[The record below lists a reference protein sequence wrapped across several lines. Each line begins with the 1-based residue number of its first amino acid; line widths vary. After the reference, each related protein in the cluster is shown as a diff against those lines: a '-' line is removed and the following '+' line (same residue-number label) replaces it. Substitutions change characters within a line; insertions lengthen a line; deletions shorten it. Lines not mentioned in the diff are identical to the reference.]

1 MSILEFIIFTIQILY
16 FCSFNSENLDCEP
29 STSIPIL
36 IIHGTLDPLFPW
48 NGGVYSSVTKT
59 LDTWLTNNQCN
70 FDTKTEQDIAIG
82 IHETKWENDC
92 FVRLVKI
99 YGGFHAWP
107 PQRMNPEEYIW
118 NFFKES
124 N

>member
-1 MSILEFIIFTIQILY
+1 M
-16 FCSFNSENLDCEP
+16 
-29 STSIPIL
+29 TSVPIL

-59 LDTWLTNNQCN
+59 LSTWLTNNQCD
-70 FDTKTEQDIAIG
+70 FDMKTEQDIAIG
-82 IHETKWENDC
+82 IHETKWEN
-92 FVRLVKI
+92 
-99 YGGFHAWP
+99 AWP